1 MRRLVSV
8 LAASVAG
15 SVLIGVGTT
24 AYADDSV
31 CTGGISGTHDNIV
44 VPPGA
49 ACQVVNGDVRG
60 NIKALE
66 NSILVVLSSSVRG
79 SIDGDKAETVQLLEN
94 TVGGSIQIKEGE
106 VPNNDGAFDVFLCG
120 NTLPGGNIQV
130 EKMRGSILVGDPPP
144 GEAFTTTLCR
154 RNLVERGNVKVE
166 ENVAIDFPGFPDTGF
181 RVRGNTVGQNL
192 QVFKNKGP
200 ATKRVEGN
208 AVGQALQCVKNRLP
222 FVGGPNSAAKAEG
235 QCF

>member
-1 MRRLVSV
+1 MRGPIGVLVVS
-8 LAASVAG
+8 LTG
-15 SVLIGVGTT
+15 SVLIGVGSS
-24 AYADDSV
+24 AYADDSI
-31 CTGGISGTHDNIV
+31 CTGSISGRHDNIV

-49 ACQVVNGDVRG
+49 FCQVVNGDVRG

-66 NSILVVLSSSVRG
+66 NSILVVLSSNVRG
-79 SIDGDKAETVQLLEN
+79 SIDGDKAENVQLLEN
-94 TVGGSIQIKEGE
+94 TISGSIQIKEGE
-106 VPNNDGAFDVFLCG
+106 DPNNDGAFDVFLCG
-120 NTLPGGNIQV
+120 NTLPQGNIQV

-144 GEAFTTTLCR
+144 GETDTTTLCR
-154 RNLVERGNVKVE
+154 SNVVKRGNIKVE
-166 ENVAIDFPGFPDTGF
+166 ENIAIDFPGFPDTGF

-208 AVGQALQCVKNRLP
+208 AVGQILQCKGNTSP